1 MSKLIIIR
9 GNSASGKTTT
19 ARALQQKLGQN
30 TIVISQDM
38 VRREILR
45 VKDGFDTLALPL
57 MKEMLLYG
65 QKHCADMPA
74 ATRRKN
80 SARQRCADGGT
91 KRIFFRKSPKK
102 FFRWSSVRTRFSP
115 GFWMT
120 LVCDLLEPGHT
131 SGRTSIT
138 HTF

>member
-30 TIVISQDM
+30 TMVISQDM

-57 MKEMLLYG
+57 MKEMLLDG
-65 QKHCADMPA
+65 QK
-74 ATRRKN
+74 
-80 SARQRCADGGT
+80 
-91 KRIFFRKSPKK
+91 
-102 FFRWSSVRTRFSP
+102 
-115 GFWMT
+115 
-120 LVCDLLEPGHT
+120 L
-131 SGRTSIT
+131 
-138 HTF
+138 

>member
-30 TIVISQDM
+30 AMVISQGM
-38 VRREILR
+38 ARCEILR

-65 QKHCADMPA
+65 QKLCVDMPTA
-74 ATRRKN
+74 ARRKN
-80 SARQRCADGGT
+80 SARQRCAAGGM
-91 KRIFFRKSPKK
+91 KRIFSLKYPKI
-102 FFRWSSVRTRFSP
+102 FSAELRQDQILTRILDDI
-115 GFWMT
+115 G
-120 LVCDLLEPGHT
+120 L
-131 SGRTSIT
+131 
-138 HTF
+138 

>member
-1 MSKLIIIR
+1 MSKLIITR

-30 TIVISQDM
+30 TMVISQDM

-65 QKHCADMPA
+65 QKLCVDMPA

-80 SARQRCADGGT
+80 SARQRCAAGGL
-91 KRIFFRKSPKK
+91 KRIFSLKYPKN
-102 FFRWSSVRTRFSP
+102 FFRRNCVRTRFSP
-115 GFWMT
+115 ESLMI
-120 LVCDLLEPGHT
+120 LVCDLLGPGQT

>member
-1 MSKLIIIR
+1 MSKLIITR

-30 TIVISQDM
+30 TMVISQDM

-65 QKHCADMPA
+65 QKLCADMPA

-80 SARQRCADGGT
+80 SARQRCAAGGM
-91 KRIFFRKSPKK
+91 KRIFSLKYPKI
-102 FFRWSSVRTRFSP
+102 FF
-115 GFWMT
+115 G
-120 LVCDLLEPGHT
+120 GAQ
-131 SGRTSIT
+131 SGPDSCQDSG
-138 HTF
+138 